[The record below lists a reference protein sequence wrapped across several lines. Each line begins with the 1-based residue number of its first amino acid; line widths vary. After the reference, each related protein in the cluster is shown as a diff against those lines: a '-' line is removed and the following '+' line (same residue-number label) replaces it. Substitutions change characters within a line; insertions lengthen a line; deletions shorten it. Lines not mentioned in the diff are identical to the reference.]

1 MKTYTLEKSKSK
13 NKKFKISNGKTI
25 NFGDSR
31 YDDFTLHKNPNRK
44 KLYLARH
51 KKRENWNK
59 SGINTAGFWSKH
71 LLWNKNTLNKSIKNI
86 EDRFRINIIK
96 K

>member
-1 MKTYTLEKSKSK
+1 MKTYTLEKSKIK

-71 LLWNKNTLNKSIKNI
+71 LLWNKNTLNKSIKDI